1 MKPPQ
6 SDDIQISIGDE
17 LNQSEVFVLD
27 AFDSLIE
34 EMREAKRNAFE
45 YHGEEFA
52 RMFAIAITNL
62 QTAKMWAREAYETM

>member
-1 MKPPQ
+1 MINQKF
-6 SDDIQISIGDE
+6 DDSPISIGDE
-17 LNQSEVFVLD
+17 LGPAEVFVLD

-34 EMREAKRNAFE
+34 EMREARKNAFE

-52 RMFAIAITNL
+52 RMFAVAITNL